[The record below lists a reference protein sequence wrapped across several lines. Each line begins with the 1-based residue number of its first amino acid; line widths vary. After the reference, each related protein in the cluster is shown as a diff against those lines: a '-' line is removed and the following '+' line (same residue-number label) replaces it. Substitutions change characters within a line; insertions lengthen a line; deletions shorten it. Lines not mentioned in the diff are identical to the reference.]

1 MALSIKQVIRLGNR
15 LRDADTPSQADLAAL
30 SEVLTGYNAAL
41 DEVVRG
47 LRSLGLEPTTR
58 LKTSGT
64 IIEKLRRQ
72 EHLNLRS
79 IRDLAGG
86 SSGSADDPGRT
97 GRDCGSH
104 S

>member
-1 MALSIKQVIRLGNR
+1 MPTPRLKRIPGG
-15 LRDADTPSQADLAAL
+15 SFK
-30 SEVLTGYNAAL
+30 VLTGYNAAL

-72 EHLNLRS
+72 EHPNPAAQFVISPELEWF
-79 IRDLAGG
+79 
-86 SSGSADDPGRT
+86 GR
-97 GRDCGSH
+97 
-104 S
+104 